1 MPQSKTKK
9 TKKNILNTSMK
20 LFGENGFYNTS
31 VKDIANAGNISTGLL
46 YNYFDNKDDLLK
58 NIFIEGSYKI
68 KETFETM
75 DSQSTNLQIFIVN
88 IFEVLRKNS
97 KLWKLMHTIKMQKDL
112 VKIFKTEL
120 DDITNYIV
128 DILTEYLENKNVKD
142 PKKEALLL
150 FATIDGVSNH
160 YLINKNYPI
169 EQVIKLL
176 ISKYK

>member
-1 MPQSKTKK
+1 MPQSKTEK

-20 LFGENGFYNTS
+20 LFGEYGYYNTS
-31 VKDIANAGNISTGLL
+31 VKDIANAGSISTGLL

-58 NIFIEGSYKI
+58 NIFINGSQKI

-97 KLWKLMHTIKMQKDL
+97 KLWKLMHTIKMQKEL

-128 DILTEYLENKNVKD
+128 DILTEYFENKNAKE